1 MNHQTLTLLQKKW
14 LGWII
19 ANQWDWLN
27 IHINAP
33 ANHQKLNWTYTTG
46 LYDISTK
53 GLLNFILNRF
63 NEDEGIKREWYLK
76 HEWDKAN
83 VI

>member
-1 MNHQTLTLLQKKW
+1 MNHQILTLRQKKW

-19 ANQWDWLN
+19 TNQWEWLN

-53 GLLNFILNRF
+53 ELLNFILNRF
-63 NEDEGIKREWYLK
+63 NEDEVTKAFWRVHNK
-76 HEWDKAN
+76 HT
-83 VI
+83 